1 MDITI
6 VMLHYKRP
14 LDNLKIIIDR
24 LMTKP
29 DKSLREIVI
38 FNNDPGVKLGQKY
51 RGATVINAGRNFF
64 VPIRHAL
71 AIALESTHYLFVDDD
86 ISISPATVGVFR
98 EWTGKFPEAVLGLFG
113 MRLAVSSKEPY
124 TDGKHLNS
132 KTRPKGP
139 AEVDVVV
146 GRVHFCR
153 ADKLVQSFWWRTHI
167 SGFPGK
173 HHLTRVGEDIIL
185 SLANR
190 FAGHKNFLIPL
201 GQGVEFQ
208 ELSEGTF
215 SVCKTGEHWGQR
227 NRAVLDMMQAYG
239 AGYENTLGF

>member
-1 MDITI
+1 MDITVI
-6 VMLHYKRP
+6 ILHYKRP
-14 LDNLKIIIDR
+14 LDNLQIIVDR
-24 LMTKP
+24 LLSKP

-71 AIALESTHYLFVDDD
+71 ALALESTHYLFIDDD
-86 ISISPATVGVFR
+86 ISISPATLGVFG
-98 EWTGKFPEAVLGLFG
+98 EWAGKFPEAVLGLFG
-113 MRLAVSSKEPY
+113 MRVAVGSRNPY
-124 TDGKHLNS
+124 TEGKHFNS

-146 GRVHFCR
+146 GRVHFCKNY
-153 ADKLVQSFWWRTHI
+153 KLSQAFWWRSRIPEFHT
-167 SGFPGK
+167 K
-173 HHLTRVGEDIIL
+173 QRLTRVGEDIVL

-215 SVCKTGEHWGQR
+215 SVCKTGKHWEQR
-227 NRAVLDMMQAYG
+227 NRTVLDMAQAYG
-239 AGYENTLGF
+239 KGYENTLGF